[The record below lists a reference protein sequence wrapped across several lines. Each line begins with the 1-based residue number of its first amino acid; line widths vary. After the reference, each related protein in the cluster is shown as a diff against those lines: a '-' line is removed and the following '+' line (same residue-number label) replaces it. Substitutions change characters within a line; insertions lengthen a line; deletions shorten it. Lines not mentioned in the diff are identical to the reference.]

1 MTESR
6 SSSSGMMLAIGVAA
20 PAVLATMAVLAFTAL
35 EIAGRTPSALGPPRN
50 IAEAA
55 GMGAASEVLRL
66 LDYGEDPN
74 RVLPVRREIISSAI
88 TKVTALEAAIWSHHR
103 EMIELLDRRGA
114 IVDSATRRYLICL
127 TRDIGDDDI
136 LAYLS
141 KGESSVDCV
150 HSAALAAV
158 EKRSKDKDD

>member
-1 MTESR
+1 
-6 SSSSGMMLAIGVAA
+6 MLAIGVAA
-20 PAVLATMAVLAFTAL
+20 PAVLATVAVLAFSAL
-35 EIAGRTPSALGPPRN
+35 EISGRTPSALGPPRN

-74 RVLPVRREIISSAI
+74 RVLPVRREIISSTI
-88 TKVTALEAAIWSHHR
+88 TKVTAVEAAVWSHHR
-103 EMIELLDRRGA
+103 EMMELLDRRGA
-114 IVDSATRRYLICL
+114 IVDRRYLICL

-141 KGESSVDCV
+141 KSESPAPDCV
-150 HSAALAAV
+150 HGEALTAV
-158 EKRSKDKDD
+158 GKRSEKK